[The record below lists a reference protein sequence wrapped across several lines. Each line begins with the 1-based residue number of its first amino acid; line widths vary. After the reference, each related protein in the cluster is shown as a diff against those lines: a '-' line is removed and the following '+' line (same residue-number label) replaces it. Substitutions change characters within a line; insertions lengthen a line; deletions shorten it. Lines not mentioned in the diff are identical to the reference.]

1 MYIDTRGLNTPSGFS
16 DLEKQ
21 AIKAGIESWNN
32 QPNNS
37 GVTFTVVDSTN
48 PPTVPAQAHVA
59 VVQYVNQ
66 QNPSAVAAT
75 QTFSSGAYVSNQITF
90 YQNIRNVFNIPQNQ
104 PPFVRSVARHEGGH
118 TVGLG
123 NADDCPPGT
132 TIMRLG
138 SGGGEQF
145 ITTCDNDAVRSQNS
159 VYPSPTPT
167 ATPPSSCPDVCS
179 NPQAYPPATCF
190 GPVDLCQYDS
200 GCETGLEANGR
211 CCCSANTPII
221 LDILGNGFN
230 LTSFEDGV
238 DFDIRALGV
247 ISRIS
252 WTSANSDDAFLALDR
267 NGNGMI
273 DDGSELFGN
282 VTPQS
287 HPPAGTARNGFFAL
301 AEYDKPENGGDANGK
316 IDERDAV
323 YSSLHLWRDLNHN
336 GVSEP
341 GELSR
346 LSDWRVE
353 AVSLAFKESR
363 RRDEWGNGFRYRAH
377 VYGGNL
383 GRWAYDIV
391 LQSNPK

>member
-1 MYIDTRGLNTPSGFS
+1 
-16 DLEKQ
+16 
-21 AIKAGIESWNN
+21 
-32 QPNNS
+32 
-37 GVTFTVVDSTN
+37 
-48 PPTVPAQAHVA
+48 
-59 VVQYVNQ
+59 
-66 QNPSAVAAT
+66 
-75 QTFSSGAYVSNQITF
+75 
-90 YQNIRNVFNIPQNQ
+90 
-104 PPFVRSVARHEGGH
+104 
-118 TVGLG
+118 
-123 NADDCPPGT
+123 
-132 TIMRLG
+132 
-138 SGGGEQF
+138 
-145 ITTCDNDAVRSQNS
+145 
-159 VYPSPTPT
+159 
-167 ATPPSSCPDVCS
+167 
-179 NPQAYPPATCF
+179 
-190 GPVDLCQYDS
+190 
-200 GCETGLEANGR
+200 
-211 CCCSANTPII
+211 
-221 LDILGNGFN
+221 
-230 LTSFEDGV
+230 
-238 DFDIRALGV
+238 
-247 ISRIS
+247 
-252 WTSANSDDAFLALDR
+252 
-267 NGNGMI
+267 MI